1 MSRMVRGLA
10 VMAML
15 WGLGLGSAWAAG
27 LQAGVAQSFVFTDA
41 GYFADKPLTVHYYKA
56 TSAGPDAKVLFAIH
70 GAEHD
75 GAKARS
81 NWVEWAEKNQGI
93 VLAPEFAPPRYLVKN
108 FQWGGMEDADPQHWT
123 FQLIEHLFDAVR
135 RDEGLQAERYFLF
148 GHSAGAQF
156 VHRFML
162 MQDAPRVAL
171 AVAANAGSYTMP
183 LYPDSVFS
191 TGFPW
196 TASERRLPPPK
207 LAAAFG
213 RPLLVLL
220 GEADTKTDGEL
231 PRQPEAMAQGPYRLA
246 RGQAFFKA
254 AQEQAQKQNV
264 ALRWQLQTVPGVGH
278 NSSAM
283 SKAAAPAFS
292 GPTH

>member
-1 MSRMVRGLA
+1 MRACTPRLFA
-10 VMAML
+10 AALL
-15 WGLGLGSAWAAG
+15 WVAGLGGALAGSLGT
-27 LQAGVAQSFVFTDA
+27 GVPQSFVFTDA
-41 GYFADKPLTVHYYKA
+41 GYFADRPVTVYYYKA
-56 TSAGPDAKVLFAIH
+56 ASAGPGAKVLIAIH
-70 GAEHD
+70 GVERD
-75 GAKARS
+75 GAKAR
-81 NWVEWAEKNQGI
+81 NHWVHWAETQHGI
-93 VLAPEFAPPRYLVKN
+93 VLAPEFTEQSFPTRG
-108 FQWGGMEDADPQHWT
+108 FQWGGMEDTDPRHWT
-123 FQLIEHLFDAVR
+123 FQLIEHLFDQVR
-135 RDEGLQAERYFLF
+135 RDEGLQSERYFLF

-162 MQDAPRVAL
+162 MQDAPRVAQ

-183 LYPDSVFS
+183 VYPEGAFS

-196 TASERRLPPPK
+196 TVSERRLPPPK

-220 GEADTKTDGEL
+220 GEADTKTDGDL

-254 AQEQAQKQNV
+254 AQEQALRQNV

-283 SKAAAPAFS
+283 SKAAAAAFT
-292 GPTH
+292 GRTD